1 MANILMIS
9 NTFPYPPTGGTPIR
23 TFNLLKYLHHHH
35 HVTLIT
41 QVDDTVNDQEIEEL
55 KNYVQELIIFPKLT
69 EVNQNG
75 LFGKVSRFLDFIIS
89 ATPPNVK
96 SNYHPE
102 IQSWINQ
109 ALGGGRFD
117 VITCEHL
124 ANEIY
129 IQPHYQNQVKTIVN
143 IHSSVYRTCENQ
155 LLTKTAENT
164 WRDRLYLPLLYRYEE
179 KYCQKFNQL
188 VVTTDEDRESIAK
201 ISGKS
206 DISVIPNGVDLDLF
220 PFRNFNVSNHQ
231 LIIVGLM
238 DYWVN
243 IDSALHFSLEVLP
256 LIQDIYD
263 DTQLLIVG
271 ANPAPSILA
280 LAERKGITVT
290 GKVPKMVDY
299 LHQASV
305 AVIPMRS
312 GFGIKNKTLEAMA
325 AGIPVVGSDRGLEGL
340 QVDKP
345 LSALRA
351 NKTEEYIEKIS
362 LLFENP
368 DLCSEMAQN
377 ARLMIEQNFTWQ
389 QAGKKYEELMN

>member
-1 MANILMIS
+1 MIS
-9 NTFPYPPTGGTPIR
+9 NTFPYPPTRGGTQVR
-23 TFNLLKYLHHHH
+23 TFNLLKYLHQYHN
-35 HVTLIT
+35 VTLVT
-41 QVDDTVNDQEIEEL
+41 QIDESIINEEIEEL
-55 KNYVQELIIFPKLT
+55 KYYVKDLFIFSQLE
-69 EVNQNG
+69 EVDKKG
-75 LFGKVSRFLDFIIS
+75 LLGKFARFAKFIIS

-96 SNYHPE
+96 SSYHPH
-102 IQSWINQ
+102 IQLWINQ
-109 ALGGGRFD
+109 ALSEGRFD
-117 VITCEHL
+117 VITCEHIV
-124 ANEIY
+124 NEIY
-129 IQPHYQNQVKTIVN
+129 IKSHWQNKVKTIVN
-143 IHSSVYRTCENQ
+143 IHSSVYRTCESQ
-155 LLTKTAENT
+155 LLTGTAENG
-164 WRDRLYLPLLYRYEE
+164 WRDLLYLPLLYRYE
-179 KYCQKFNQL
+179 KRYCQKFSQL
-188 VVTTDEDRESIAK
+188 VVTTDEDKESIAK

-206 DISVIPNGVDLDLF
+206 EISVIPNGVDLELF
-220 PFRNFNVSNHQ
+220 PFRDFIISNHQ
-231 LIIVGLM
+231 LIIAGGM
-238 DYWVN
+238 DYSVN

-280 LAERKGITVT
+280 LGEKKGITVT

-351 NKTEEYIEKIS
+351 NKIEEYIEKIS

-368 DLCSEMAQN
+368 DLCQEMAQN